1 MSSLSEKK
9 LREPEQFDILIKY
22 INTGQRVTGSQEQ
35 KQHQYFKRWVVEHW
49 GLVDR
54 LAQRRFAS
62 ESLSQEAALFVMDR
76 LEKDD
81 WQLLRGYRGSARL
94 KTYFSTAVYNLLEDF
109 ARNKFGRVRP
119 PSWLKKLGGIW
130 LLLYRMMCLERFTF
144 SEAVHLAADRYQHLG
159 RDQIEL
165 MAERILGEI
174 PNCGKAQH
182 QEVSLDE
189 QQHGAVS
196 APGSGQEI
204 AEEKER
210 ERIMKGLHDHFFGPD
225 PDLSRSKALFE
236 LLGCQVDLKGDERLL
251 LTLCHVEGLS
261 VAAAGNKLGL
271 NRFQAHGKLRRL
283 YDRLRKA
290 FESAGCSEELR
301 LLLDTK
307 R

>member
-1 MSSLSEKK
+1 M
-9 LREPEQFDILIKY
+9 
-22 INTGQRVTGSQEQ
+22 
-35 KQHQYFKRWVVEHW
+35 
-49 GLVDR
+49 
-54 LAQRRFAS
+54 
-62 ESLSQEAALFVMDR
+62 
-76 LEKDD
+76 
-81 WQLLRGYRGSARL
+81 
-94 KTYFSTAVYNLLEDF
+94 VYNLLEDF

-119 PSWLKKLGGIW
+119 PLWLKKLGGVW
-130 LLLYRMMCLERFTF
+130 LLLYRLMCLERFTF
-144 SEAVHLAADRYQHLG
+144 SEAAHLAADRYLHLG

-189 QQHGAVS
+189 QHHEAVS
-196 APGSGQEI
+196 VHGSSYEVV
-204 AEEKER
+204 EEQER
-210 ERIMKGLHDHFFGPD
+210 ERIMKGLHDLFFGPD
-225 PDLSRSKALFE
+225 PDVSTSNALFE
-236 LLGCQVDLKGDERLL
+236 LLGCRVDLKGDERLL

-261 VAAAGNKLGL
+261 VAAAGKKLGL

-301 LLLDTK
+301 ILLDTK

>member
-1 MSSLSEKK
+1 VRGSREEK
-9 LREPEQFDILIKY
+9 
-22 INTGQRVTGSQEQ
+22 
-35 KQHQYFKRWVVEHW
+35 QYLHIRKWVVEHW
-49 GLVDR
+49 DLVDR

-62 ESLSQEAALFVMDR
+62 ETLSQEAALFVMDR
-76 LEKDD
+76 LEKDE
-81 WQLLRGYRGSARL
+81 WKLLRGYRGSARL
-94 KTYFSTAVYNLLEDF
+94 KTYFSSVVYNLLEDF
-109 ARNKFGRVRP
+109 ARNRFGRVRP

-130 LLLYRMMCLERFTF
+130 LLLYRLMCLERYSF
-144 SEAVHLAADRYQHLG
+144 SEAAHLAADRYHHLG
-159 RDQIEL
+159 PEKIEL

-174 PNCGKAQH
+174 PTCGKNQF
-182 QEVSLDE
+182 QEVPLDE
-189 QQHGAVS
+189 QRHGASS
-196 APGSGQEI
+196 AQGPSHVV

-225 PDLSRSKALFE
+225 PDSNRSKALFD
-236 LLGCQVDLKGDERLL
+236 LLGCEVDLRADERLL

-261 VAAAGNKLGL
+261 VAAAAKKLGL

-283 YDRLRKA
+283 YDRLRKG